1 MSPVLADLLLYIRQ
15 HDGFRELLDEM
26 VERPQITQFKV
37 SDAERPETARSR
49 FIYQSGQV
57 AQHDLWLNALTG
69 ESTSQQEK

>member
-1 MSPVLADLLLYIRQ
+1 MSPVLADLLLHIRQ
-15 HDGFRELLDEM
+15 HDGFQELLDM

-57 AQHDLWLNALTG
+57 AQHEAWLTAMIGT
-69 ESTSQQEK
+69 STSQQETK